1 MHFFKASI
9 IKEFLLLTRD
19 LHAMLVLFLMPTVFV
34 LIMSLALQ
42 DNFEG
47 KSSVSLAGKIQD
59 SEEKNGETQNYNN
72 NSHSAYF
79 ISSLQQNPYLD
90 LSGQRTK
97 TLFTIYISEQFDLTI
112 EEGLQS
118 SPAILLSYSE
128 EVGRR
133 ERALIKAAVE
143 QAFALTNVRFLAED
157 LGYDE
162 AYGRK
167 TFLKEGAVAE
177 IGENISEQ
185 TDSLI
190 PSATQQNVPA
200 WTVFAMF
207 FVSIPVST
215 TMISERKQK
224 TLMRLRTL
232 NVSSTVFYLAKLLPY
247 LLVNYCQLF
256 LILII
261 GVFVLPL
268 LGGQALSMNISL
280 PGLLAICTSTSVAAL
295 GFAALIATVST
306 TTEQATIYSGV
317 GSIIFG
323 ALGGIM
329 VPTFIMP
336 PMMQNIA
343 LVSPM
348 GWSLQGFLDIVLRGG
363 GLADIG
369 TECAVLCVFGC
380 TLLAVALI
388 KFKTEKYI

>member
-1 MHFFKASI
+1 MNFFKASI
-9 IKEFLLLTRD
+9 VKEFLLLSRD

-47 KSSVSLAGKIQD
+47 KSSVSLAGEIQN
-59 SEEKNGETQNYNN
+59 SEALNFDNN
-72 NSHSAYF
+72 NRSANHSAYF
-79 ISSLQQNPYLD
+79 IATLQNNPYLD
-90 LSGQRTK
+90 LSGQRK
-97 TLFTIYISEQFDLTI
+97 KSLFTIYISEQFALTV
-112 EEGLQS
+112 EEGLQA
-118 SPAILLSYSE
+118 SPAVLLSFSE
-128 EVGRR
+128 EMGRR

-177 IGENISEQ
+177 ITEGTDAQ
-185 TDSLI
+185 TDRLI

-215 TMISERKQK
+215 TMISERLQK

-247 LLVNYCQLF
+247 LLVNYCQLA
-256 LILII
+256 LILIV

-268 LGGQALSMNISL
+268 LGGEALNMNISL
-280 PGLLAICTSTSVAAL
+280 PGLLAICTSTSIAAL
-295 GFAALIATVST
+295 GFAALIATLST

-343 LVSPM
+343 LASPM
-348 GWSLQGFLDIVLRGG
+348 GWSLQGFLDIVLRSG
-363 GLADIG
+363 GLADIA
-369 TECAVLCVFGC
+369 TECAVLCIFGC
-380 TLLAVALI
+380 ALLVIALI